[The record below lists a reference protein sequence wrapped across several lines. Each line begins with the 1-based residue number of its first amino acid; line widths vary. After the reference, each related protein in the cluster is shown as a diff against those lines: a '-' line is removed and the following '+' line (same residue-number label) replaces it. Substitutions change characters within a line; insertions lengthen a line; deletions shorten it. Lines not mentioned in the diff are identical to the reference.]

1 MLQLPRDHL
10 ARWLDFV
17 QIGMEALEARRAQE
31 LSGRAK
37 LMKKFLGIPQG
48 RKQALGQFPQ
58 HPATSSRPKD
68 TRVKR
73 KIRRKTRR
81 NEVELWE
88 AFPSTAKT
96 SSKQQKSRGSQL
108 KTEKISPPKPKLHK
122 RQVHDKTQQPTL
134 QKPSNQR
141 RKPTARATSQ
151 ETDKVK

>member
-58 HPATSSRPKD
+58 HPATSYRPKD

-81 NEVELWE
+81 NEV
-88 AFPSTAKT
+88 
-96 SSKQQKSRGSQL
+96 GCG
-108 KTEKISPPKPKLHK
+108 KPFLARP
-122 RQVHDKTQQPTL
+122 RQVVNSKNREVP
-134 QKPSNQR
+134 N
-141 RKPTARATSQ
+141 
-151 ETDKVK
+151 

>member
-81 NEVELWE
+81 NEV
-88 AFPSTAKT
+88 
-96 SSKQQKSRGSQL
+96 GCG
-108 KTEKISPPKPKLHK
+108 KPFLARP
-122 RQVHDKTQQPTL
+122 RQVVNSKNREVP
-134 QKPSNQR
+134 N
-141 RKPTARATSQ
+141 
-151 ETDKVK
+151 